1 VSYDPGRELSQ
12 EELSLPTPEGFSASD
27 PALIRLWLTIH
38 GCLTPAGIKIRA
50 VRQHRFQEQYDI
62 ADRSGNEAT
71 IAIVYNGKREVTSL
85 KVLRGDATFGER
97 SIEMLCSGEEAS
109 DPVAKHVLALLRVRL
124 SEHELN
130 VLGIKE
136 SKYLLR
142 VTIGDCGSSRALVD
156 VHFDGRG
163 MVTSVIPVKAT
174 SQEFVS

>member
-1 VSYDPGRELSQ
+1 
-12 EELSLPTPEGFSASD
+12 
-27 PALIRLWLTIH
+27 
-38 GCLTPAGIKIRA
+38 
-50 VRQHRFQEQYDI
+50 
-62 ADRSGNEAT
+62 
-71 IAIVYNGKREVTSL
+71 
-85 KVLRGDATFGER
+85 
-97 SIEMLCSGEEAS
+97 MLCSGEEAS

-174 SQEFVS
+174 SQEFVSRVRQVFQSKGGCSD